1 MGHFFE
7 SQSGKLDWILAITW
21 VCFDKFCDL
30 IWLEGLD
37 YDQQLI
43 QESRPVCCDLLSF
56 EINWFDLESVQESR
70 PVQWLGQ
77 PPPSHIHSCSWPSAS
92 NTARNPLWSSCKPF
106 KDFVSKCLGHG
117 GGVRNLP
124 FQKIVSSVNASS
136 TLRIK
141 PGLYQ
146 IVWASFMIWT
156 KWIIITV
163 TNI

>member
-21 VCFDKFCDL
+21 VSFDKFWDL

-56 EINWFDLESVQESR
+56 EIKWFDLESVQESR

-106 KDFVSKCLGHG
+106 QNIKTLDTAGEWETFLSRKLSLPSTPPARCVSNLGCM
-117 GGVRNLP
+117 RS
-124 FQKIVSSVNASS
+124 F
-136 TLRIK
+136 
-141 PGLYQ
+141 GLLLWFELMNYYYYY
-146 IVWASFMIWT
+146 
-156 KWIIITV
+156 
-163 TNI
+163 